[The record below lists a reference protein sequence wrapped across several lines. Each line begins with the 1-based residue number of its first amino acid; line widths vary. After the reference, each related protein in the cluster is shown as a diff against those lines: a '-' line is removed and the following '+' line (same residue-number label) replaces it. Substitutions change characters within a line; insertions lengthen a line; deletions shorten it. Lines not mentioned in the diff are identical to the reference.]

1 MITRMRK
8 NGRTE
13 SKLGVIDHAKKAIE
27 TCKIKGVFISDQS
40 LVDNRRRKQGVV
52 EDHPLFIIDTEQ
64 QCKLKRLSWLKR
76 CNKESKVEFNFQTR
90 ELSATEST
98 NLLQRNSENLDER
111 VKENKI
117 TSSRTISSPIL
128 PRFFKTFIKELE
140 ALEEYNTLNKDPLI
154 KIKNSLLSNQITD
167 QSSCTP
173 LMIGLEFN
181 KANDTDLLQYPQLK
195 SNSGMNTA
203 NLNVPIKFAYK
214 RCLLNNS
221 EIPKINSTLSPD
233 LSLRI
238 IIRKSYT
245 NSPKLPNER
254 QSVPLNFIPGVKD
267 AKNLKKI
274 RKTKLLRNSLNF
286 VEHVTFC
293 FQGISFQIN
302 KDESKTFKALA
313 HAACM
318 GLAIP
323 APSTH
328 ACNQ

>member
-1 MITRMRK
+1 MIKEDVLEIM
-8 NGRTE
+8 
-13 SKLGVIDHAKKAIE
+13 
-27 TCKIKGVFISDQS
+27 GVFISDQS
-40 LVDNRRRKQGVV
+40 VVDNRRRKQGVV
-52 EDHPLFIIDTEQ
+52 EDHPLFNIDTEQ

-76 CNKESKVEFNFQTR
+76 CNKESKGESNFQTR

-98 NLLQRNSENLDER
+98 NLLQRNSENLDEQ
-111 VKENKI
+111 VNEKKI
-117 TSSRTISSPIL
+117 TSSKTISSPLL

-140 ALEEYNTLNKDPLI
+140 ASEEYNTLNKDPSI
-154 KIKNSLLSNQITD
+154 KVKNSLLSNQITD
-167 QSSCTP
+167 QSSSAP
-173 LMIGLEFN
+173 LTNVGLEFN
-181 KANDTDLLQYPQLK
+181 KDNDTELFQYPQLK
-195 SNSGMNTA
+195 SNSDMNTA
-203 NLNVPIKFAYK
+203 NLKVPIKFAYK
-214 RCLLNNS
+214 RCLINNS
-221 EIPKINSTLSPD
+221 ETPKIKSTLSPD

-254 QSVPLNFIPGVKD
+254 QSVPLNFIPGVKN
-267 AKNLKKI
+267 AENLKKI

-286 VEHVTFC
+286 FEQATFC